1 MIKKERKPQWVMGQ
15 NQLWLDSAFGE
26 MGYIRVVILSVV
38 SMCFCW
44 LGLFPNGSVD
54 GQKPSGNFSQFTLKS
69 REFKRKGVING
80 LGLHPMSLHP
90 HPGAPK

>member
-1 MIKKERKPQWVMGQ
+1 MTEKKRKPQQIMSQ

-38 SMCFCW
+38 SMCFYW

-80 LGLHPMSLHP
+80 LGLHPISLHP
-90 HPGAPK
+90 HPQAPK